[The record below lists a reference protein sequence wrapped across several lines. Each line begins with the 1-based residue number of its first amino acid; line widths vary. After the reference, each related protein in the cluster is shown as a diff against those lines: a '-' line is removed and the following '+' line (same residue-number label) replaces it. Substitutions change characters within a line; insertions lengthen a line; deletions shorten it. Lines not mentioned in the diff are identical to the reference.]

1 MNNEKTTKPFPKMI
15 QRPEEEKAIGPIQLL
30 TMHLLSIIDIFSG
43 KVFLDALPLIGGEE
57 AKEELASWKIGV
69 QTGNDEVFSNKKQ
82 VSTYMTIALGAFSAG
97 QSISSHITKSNADAT
112 KAIFEIASC
121 YNRFSPE
128 LGELKKTIK
137 SKDLSPEEK
146 LDALWSVLDILYAG
160 MKNKINENARAYPEN
175 LKELV
180 ADLNTTF
187 IRLDKLTEGAKYI
200 GLIKPENNSNI

>member
-1 MNNEKTTKPFPKMI
+1 MT
-15 QRPEEEKAIGPIQLL
+15 QRPEEEKAIGPLQLL
-30 TMHLLSIIDIFSG
+30 TIHLLSIIDIFSG

-112 KAIFEIASC
+112 KAIFEIASF
-121 YNRFSPE
+121 YERFSPE

-146 LDALWSVLDILYAG
+146 LDALWSVLDVLYEG
-160 MKNKINENARAYPEN
+160 MKDKINENARAYPEN

-180 ADLNTTF
+180 TDLSTTF

-200 GLIKPENNSNI
+200 GLIKPVNSSNI